1 MSDLLAQLSAIQESN
16 LDAHEKITR
25 AIASMAE
32 VIDLLAKETDGLRAD
47 VDALASALDR
57 LLTVVG
63 KAVA

>member
-1 MSDLLAQLSAIQESN
+1 MSDLLAQLTAIQESN